1 MNFGLIIAV
10 LAVCTSAARLGFHG
24 SIYQYSNF
32 GYLSPKEVAYM
43 KKILKLKCLQ
53 KYGPRFCW
61 FILEDFNNGL
71 KHGHEHGLGQGH
83 GIGHGQFQI
92 WNAYFLK
99 WHWNDELEFKLLCVA
114 EF

>member
-24 SIYQYSNF
+24 SIYQYSNV
-32 GYLSPKEVAYM
+32 GYLSPKEVAYV

-61 FILEDFNNGL
+61 LILEDFNIGL
-71 KHGHEHGLGQGH
+71 KHGHGLGQGH
-83 GIGHGQFQI
+83 GIGLG
-92 WNAYFLK
+92 
-99 WHWNDELEFKLLCVA
+99 
-114 EF
+114 